1 MATSIATTKA
11 LIVVLYFIHVKYSS
25 KLTWVFSGAGF
36 FWLLIL
42 SGFTMSDY
50 LSLEWVKTAM
60 SRFLD

>member
-1 MATSIATTKA
+1 
-11 LIVVLYFIHVKYSS
+11 VLYFIHVKYSS

-42 SGFTMSDY
+42 SGLTMSDY